1 MDGVGSWWIL
11 VETTTWT
18 HREWELVRTVP
29 VDGDRDRAL
38 ARAAELAR
46 TCDASGGD
54 SDDPEA
60 VGRRVFRVSE
70 TSRLVEITRSRWD
83 ESTGRPATTTTH
95 VRVSAAVLE
104 HAHEPPPAEPPPR
117 GRLRRALG
125 RG

>member
-1 MDGVGSWWIL
+1 MGDVGSWWIL

-29 VDGDRDRAL
+29 VDGGRDRAL

-46 TCDASGGD
+46 TCGASGGD
-54 SDDPEA
+54 SDDPGA
-60 VGRRVFRVSE
+60 TGRRVFRVSE
-70 TSRLVEITRSRWD
+70 TNWLVEIVRSHWD
-83 ESTGRPATTTTH
+83 ESTGLPATTTTH

>member
-1 MDGVGSWWIL
+1 MGDVGSWWIL

-46 TCDASGGD
+46 TCGASGGD
-54 SDDPEA
+54 SDDPGA
-60 VGRRVFRVSE
+60 TGRRVFRVSE
-70 TSRLVEITRSRWD
+70 TNWLVEIVRSHWD
-83 ESTGRPATTTTH
+83 ESTERSATTTTH

-104 HAHEPPPAEPPPR
+104 HTHEPPPVEPPPR